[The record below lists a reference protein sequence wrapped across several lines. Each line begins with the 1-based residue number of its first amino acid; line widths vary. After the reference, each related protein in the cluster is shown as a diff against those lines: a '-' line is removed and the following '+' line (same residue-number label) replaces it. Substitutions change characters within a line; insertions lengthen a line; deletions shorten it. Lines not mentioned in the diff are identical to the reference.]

1 MAVKGVFNVNH
12 LANKVSEML
21 SDYSKVTE
29 KELEVIA
36 ETVAQRGVAKL
47 RTAGSFQDISGD
59 YRTGWRAK
67 KVKGKW
73 VVHNQT
79 DYRLTHLLEKG
90 HAKIGGGRTKAYPH
104 IKPVEEEMIKE
115 FEEEI
120 RRTLSI

>member
-1 MAVKGVFNVNH
+1 MAVKGVFNVNQ

-36 ETVAQRGVAKL
+36 ETVAQRGVTKL

>member
-1 MAVKGVFNVNH
+1 MAVKGVFNVNQ

-36 ETVAQRGVAKL
+36 ETIAQRGVTKL